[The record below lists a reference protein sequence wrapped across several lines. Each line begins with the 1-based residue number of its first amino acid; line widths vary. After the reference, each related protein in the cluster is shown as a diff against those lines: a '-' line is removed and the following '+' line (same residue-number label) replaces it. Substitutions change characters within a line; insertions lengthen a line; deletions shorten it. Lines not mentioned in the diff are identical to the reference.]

1 MTSQEIVTIISA
13 VGIVLVNL
21 VVAWRASTVAKYE
34 RAGAAHKADSAS
46 QKLDEIH
53 EQTNSNL
60 TTVKAD
66 LAIANN
72 RIEQLESLLVSVSKI
87 IPVTADET

>member
-21 VVAWRASTVAKYE
+21 IVAWRASAVAKYE
-34 RAGAAHKADSAS
+34 RAGAAHTADNAS

-60 TTVKAD
+60 ASVKAD
-66 LAIANN
+66 LVLANERIAKLE
-72 RIEQLESLLVSVSKI
+72 RLLIESVNKL
-87 IPVTADET
+87 PVTADGT